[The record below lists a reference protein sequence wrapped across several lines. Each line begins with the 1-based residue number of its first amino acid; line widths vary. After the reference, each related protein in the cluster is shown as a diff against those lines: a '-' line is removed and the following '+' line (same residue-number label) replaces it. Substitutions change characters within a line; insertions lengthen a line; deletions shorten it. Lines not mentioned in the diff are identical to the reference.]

1 MSRRVGAPSRD
12 AVFAARCRAA
22 HPGIRSALAVVLGSN
37 YECEAD
43 RFREMCGGEPGR
55 APALLAQ
62 AGFEVAPSD
71 IRAVEGL
78 FAAACFEDC
87 HQGCR
92 LSGHA
97 RALRPDLHVL
107 LDEDPRWRQGLKTR
121 TVTSPQPPMRGMQV
135 STGLHIV
142 KPRLDRRHLC
152 SVHLHGVSVVGPPE
166 ECPNCA
172 QAAAKAQ
179 RALASA
185 TTSSGPSC

>member
-1 MSRRVGAPSRD
+1 MLED
-12 AVFAARCRAA
+12 D
-22 HPGIRSALAVVLGSN
+22 
-37 YECEAD
+37 AD

-62 AGFEVAPSD
+62 AGCEVAPSD

-179 RALASA
+179 RALAYA
-185 TTSSGPSC
+185 TTSPGPSR